1 MVEYNEGQWHLDK
14 RVPIGLI
21 LMIVVQTI
29 TLVYVG
35 TSWKDGIDH
44 RLDSLE
50 KTESSNAMNP
60 TRITV
65 LEQQFINIGQTLR
78 RIEDKLDKREP

>member
-1 MVEYNEGQWHLDK
+1 MENSMGEWHLDK

-21 LMIVVQTI
+21 IMIVVQTI

-50 KTESSNAMNP
+50 KSESATSMNP
-60 TRITV
+60 TRITI
-65 LEQQFINIGQTLR
+65 LEQQSINIAQTLK